1 MQHLSQCFPLQA
13 PSPRGEWPITP
24 IAAEA
29 ESPSRMSMTPPEGSN
44 RRSTARQFLRLP
56 AWIIFYRTNLQIHVA
71 FVRDMSRQG
80 IFFHSDIEPW
90 EGDEISFVLRFPT
103 WANSAVIACKG
114 TVIRVEQAAPGA
126 RLGVAARLDRCLV
139 LGSKDGLPTS

>member
-1 MQHLSQCFPLQA
+1 M
-13 PSPRGEWPITP
+13 TP

-29 ESPSRMSMTPPEGSN
+29 ESPSQMSLTPAEDSN
-44 RRSTARQFLRLP
+44 RRSMRRQFLRLP
-56 AWIIFYRTNLQIHVA
+56 AWIIFYRTNLQKHVA

-103 WANSAVIACKG
+103 WTNSAAIECKG
-114 TVIRVEQAAPGA
+114 TVVRVEQAVPGA
-126 RLGVAARLDRCLV
+126 RLGVAARLDRFLV
-139 LGSKDGLPTS
+139 LNS